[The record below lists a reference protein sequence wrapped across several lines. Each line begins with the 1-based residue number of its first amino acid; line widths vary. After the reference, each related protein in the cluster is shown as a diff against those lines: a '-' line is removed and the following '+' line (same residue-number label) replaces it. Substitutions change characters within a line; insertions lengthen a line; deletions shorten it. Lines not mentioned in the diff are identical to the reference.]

1 MQTELLQ
8 TELRKPVSQR
18 DKPRMKN
25 LFRATFTLRR
35 NVVITVEDGT
45 VRKLLEQF
53 PLLADME
60 FVSI

>member
-1 MQTELLQ
+1 
-8 TELRKPVSQR
+8 
-18 DKPRMKN
+18 MKK
-25 LFRATFTLRR
+25 LFRATFTLRK

-53 PLLADME
+53 LLLADME